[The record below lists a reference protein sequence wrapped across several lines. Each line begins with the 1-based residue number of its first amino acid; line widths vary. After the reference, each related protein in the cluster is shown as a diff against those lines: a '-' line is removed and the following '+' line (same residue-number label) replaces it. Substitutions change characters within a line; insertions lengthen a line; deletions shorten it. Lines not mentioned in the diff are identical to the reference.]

1 MVKVDYTPEEVDSL
15 LKQAGDLIPLMKKE
29 EYQTRFKN
37 AIEKRKENY
46 REDNP
51 FSKVEGTYD
60 VDVEIDTTILE
71 KVSYIQDKI
80 HDWLEQ
86 AHPELKVVFNPTDRR
101 GAYIVE
107 EGGKLRRVKLSRL
120 LEDAP
125 PEVKKLVTQF
135 PVRAQEQKTR
145 VVITTDPLEVLR
157 KSSTRSWAEESCER
171 IGGNFDKGP
180 FSDIANNNAIAYIF
194 FGDNK
199 EPSARVMMRWCES
212 DNGKTDIGVEPI
224 MYPRGR
230 PYQFIIYDTISQILK
245 KKGFGDYDE
254 CITPYIYEGYSDE
267 MGRGHTKIRY
277 KTMGIDNLIKYA
289 SDPNI
294 SRNVAL
300 TLLEGAL
307 PVRSALAEN
316 PGVCRHEE
324 VVERIL
330 NKEDDGTVLYNL
342 LTTCEPELN
351 CEQANRL
358 HRHTDRNVRSRI
370 AKSKLPEECACDI
383 LNRLSHDEN
392 WYVREAVVRNTN
404 IPKECACDI
413 LNELAHDEESIVREA
428 VAKKTNIPKECA
440 CDILNELAHDE
451 DWHVREVVA
460 GNTNI
465 PEDCACDILNEL
477 AHDKDSDVRSG
488 VAENTNI
495 PEECACDILKKLAHD
510 DSGLVRVYVAGNTNI
525 PEECACEILNELKDD
540 ENFEVRKGVAWNTN
554 IPRECACDIFKK
566 LAHDKN
572 ALVRMGVA
580 GNSNIP
586 RECACDIFMKLKDD
600 ENWYVRSG
608 VAENTTIPKKCACD
622 IFKKLAHDEN
632 ASVRE
637 AVTYNELYQKLCR

>member
-15 LKQAGDLIPLMKKE
+15 LKQAGDLIPLMKEE
-29 EYQTRFKN
+29 EYQTRFRR
-37 AIEKRKENY
+37 AMEERKKNY

-51 FSKVEGTYD
+51 FSKVEGSYD
-60 VDVEIDTTILE
+60 VDVDIDTTILE

-86 AHPELKVVFNPTDRR
+86 AHPELKVVFKSTDRR

-125 PEVKKLVTQF
+125 PEVKKLVSQF

-145 VVITTDPLEVLR
+145 IVITTDPLEVLR

-171 IGGNFDKGP
+171 IGGEFDKGP
-180 FSDIANNNAIAYIF
+180 FSDIANNNAIAYVF

-212 DNGKTDIGVEPI
+212 DKGKTDIGVEPI

-230 PYQFIIYDTISQILK
+230 PYQFMIYDALSQILNE
-245 KKGFGDYDE
+245 KGFGDYDE

-267 MGRGHTKIRY
+267 MGRGHTKIKY
-277 KTMGIDNLIKYA
+277 KSPGADNLIRYA

-300 TLLEGAL
+300 TLLEGSL

-330 NKEDDGTVLYNL
+330 DKEDDGTVLSNL

-351 CEQANRL
+351 CEQAQRL
-358 HRHTDRNVRSRI
+358 HRHTNWNVRGYI
-370 AKSKLPEECACDI
+370 TKSKLPEECACDI
-383 LNRLSHDEN
+383 FNRLAHDEHASVRSGVARN
-392 WYVREAVVRNTN
+392 TNIPEECACDIFKKLAHDEHWRVRSGVAENTNIPKECACDILNELAHDKDSDVRTGVARNTNIPKECAYDILNELAHDEHWRVREGVARNTNIPREFACDILNELAHDKDSDVREYVARNTN

-413 LNELAHDEESIVREA
+413 LNELAHDEDWRVRMG
-428 VAKKTNIPKECA
+428 
-440 CDILNELAHDE
+440 
-451 DWHVREVVA
+451 VA
-460 GNTNI
+460 G
-465 PEDCACDILNEL
+465 
-477 AHDKDSDVRSG
+477 
-488 VAENTNI
+488 NTNI
-495 PEECACDILKKLAHD
+495 PEECACDILNELID
-510 DSGLVRVYVAGNTNI
+510 DENEWVRSCIADNTNI
-525 PEECACEILNELKDD
+525 PK
-540 ENFEVRKGVAWNTN
+540 
-554 IPRECACDIFKK
+554 ECACDIFKK
-566 LAHDKN
+566 LAHDEK
-572 ALVRMGVA
+572 ALVREDVA
-580 GNSNIP
+580 KNTNIP
-586 RECACDIFMKLKDD
+586 EECACDIFNELISDKNMR
-600 ENWYVRSG
+600 VR
-608 VAENTTIPKKCACD
+608 T
-622 IFKKLAHDEN
+622 
-632 ASVRE
+632 
-637 AVTYNELYQKLCR
+637 AVTENELYQKLCR